1 MCPAANCLLHAFPLQ
16 RAIRATT
23 VGNLD
28 LVTGSVELASADL
41 SLADVPGRELT
52 LKHVLQRVGQRSD
65 FVILDCPPNLSLVTI
80 NALVAADAL
89 IVPVT
94 PQHLAVEGLVS
105 FLASADKVRGRLAS
119 RGRLLGM
126 LLTMVVPGSSPGLEL
141 RERLRAQYRDE
152 VFYTEILA
160 SRALEEAPAFGKTIF
175 QHAPR
180 SRAAASFKRLAGEM
194 LERLRRTRR

>member
-1 MCPAANCLLHAFPLQ
+1 
-16 RAIRATT
+16 
-23 VGNLD
+23 
-28 LVTGSVELASADL
+28 
-41 SLADVPGRELT
+41 
-52 LKHVLQRVGQRSD
+52 
-65 FVILDCPPNLSLVTI
+65 
-80 NALVAADAL
+80 
-89 IVPVT
+89 
-94 PQHLAVEGLVS
+94 VEGLVS

>member
-1 MCPAANCLLHAFPLQ
+1 M
-16 RAIRATT
+16 
-23 VGNLD
+23 
-28 LVTGSVELASADL
+28 
-41 SLADVPGRELT
+41 
-52 LKHVLQRVGQRSD
+52 
-65 FVILDCPPNLSLVTI
+65 
-80 NALVAADAL
+80 VAADAL

-126 LLTMVVPGSSPGLEL
+126 LLTMVVPGSSPGIEL
-141 RERLRAQYRDE
+141 RKRLRAQYRDE

-180 SRAAASFKRLAGEM
+180 SRAAASFKRLAGEV
-194 LERLRRTRR
+194 LERLRHTRR